1 MADVKPIRLSTRDL
15 PHRDRA
21 AIWREVVGRSVL
33 RLDIEPLPSA
43 AVEADLTLHIFP
55 GLVFAQAEMWGA
67 RERRT
72 RELLSDGNDTLGF
85 VVNISGSML
94 ASNADREVTLGDGD
108 AVLMSSA
115 EVGTFTRA
123 TPGKS
128 FGFAISRSELA
139 PRVADVDDAV
149 LRPVAR
155 DSEAL
160 RLLIGYVGLLR
171 NGPALGSPELRRLAA
186 VHVCDLAALV
196 IGATRDAAAVAEARG
211 ARAARLRAIKVDV
224 IANIGRGDLAIETV
238 SRRHRLTV
246 RYIQRLFE
254 HDGTTFSQF
263 AMSQRLARAHYMLTD
278 SAAAASSIGDIAAA
292 CGFSDHTH
300 FNRRFRRAYGAAPSD
315 VRAASRQQAPR

>member
-1 MADVKPIRLSTRDL
+1 MANVKPIRLSTRDL
-15 PHRDRA
+15 PQRDRT

-43 AVEADLTLHIFP
+43 AVEADLTLHVFP

-85 VVNISGSML
+85 VLNISGPML
-94 ASNADREVTLGDGD
+94 ASNEDRELTLGDGD

-123 TPGKS
+123 VPGKS
-128 FGFAISRSELA
+128 FGFAFSRSELA
-139 PRVADVDDAV
+139 ALVAHVDDAV

-211 ARAARLRAIKVDV
+211 ARAARLRAIKVNV

-263 AMSQRLARAHYMLTD
+263 VMSQRLARAHHMLTG
-278 SAAAASSIGDIAAA
+278 SAAAASTIGDIAAA
-292 CGFSDHTH
+292 CGFSDQTH

-315 VRAASRQQAPR
+315 IRAASRQQAPR